1 MQITLK
7 GIIWGA
13 VGTIA
18 TTVLGKIVE
27 SVFDVSL
34 ISPAIRTLLG
44 WIQGLW
50 GWLGSDV
57 VLALWLVLLLSL
69 MGVSLLA
76 VAGVLVY
83 VKYFEKGEQEAPK
96 GVLLTADQLTAFMAI
111 GKAIQEGQMLS
122 GDDVRRKTGLSRIAT
137 DVALDHLYGI
147 GLIEP
152 HHGAYYK
159 KYAGLTHTGRAYYL
173 EIESLKA

>member
-1 MQITLK
+1 MHKTLK
-7 GIIWGA
+7 TVVGIIITA
-13 VGTIA
+13 AITKA
-18 TTVLGKIVE
+18 TE
-27 SVFDVSL
+27 SLFDVSIFKPIIL
-34 ISPAIRTLLG
+34 TLWG
-44 WIQGLW
+44 WVQGLW

-57 VLALWLVLLLSL
+57 VLPLWLVLLLSL

-76 VAGVLVY
+76 VAGAQVY
-83 VKYFEKGEQEAPK
+83 VKYFEKGEQEAPE
-96 GVLLTADQLTAFMAI
+96 GAPLTADQLTAFMAI

-173 EIESLKA
+173 EIESLNEC